1 VVLTSAS
8 LCPKPDEAFLPNL
21 YDLLDSVSPAVA
33 IVVFIPP
40 PDVLERNSPMTNMI
54 DPTTNDRSSK
64 KGRSSKTGIGLAVG
78 LLGGT
83 AAGLV
88 LGVPGMS
95 SAAADTGAVAAPAAI
110 VQQVDDVPVDEAPA
124 DDAAAQPGERL
135 RTVLQPL
142 VDDGT
147 IDAAQADAVTKQLM
161 EKRGDRG
168 ESKFGGEG
176 KFGGKGKFGGSEVV
190 TDLLGIDAATLRAEL
205 KAGSTL
211 AEVATAQGASVDALV
226 DAIVDQM
233 QERVDAAVEAGKI
246 TADEAAE
253 KLAEAEARVTAK
265 VNGEAPAGN

>member
-1 VVLTSAS
+1 
-8 LCPKPDEAFLPNL
+8 
-21 YDLLDSVSPAVA
+21 
-33 IVVFIPP
+33 
-40 PDVLERNSPMTNMI
+40 MTNMT
-54 DPTTNDRSSK
+54 DPTTAQPNGGNSK
-64 KGRSSKTGIGLAVG
+64 QGGKSKMGIGLAAG

-95 SAAADTGAVAAPAAI
+95 SAAADTATVVAPAAI
-110 VQQVDDVPVDEAPA
+110 VQQVDDAPIDDAPA
-124 DDAAAQPGERL
+124 DDAVQPGERL

-147 IDAAQADAVTKQLM
+147 INEAQADAVTTQLM
-161 EKRGDRG
+161 ENRGDRG
-168 ESKFGGEG
+168 DRGGHGDRGGRGEG
-176 KFGGKGKFGGSEVV
+176 KFGRSEVV

-205 KAGSTL
+205 QAGSTL
-211 AEVATAQGASVDALV
+211 ADVATAQGVSIDVLV

-253 KLAEAEARVTAK
+253 KLAEAEARITAK
-265 VNGEAPAGN
+265 VNGETPADN

>member
-1 VVLTSAS
+1 
-8 LCPKPDEAFLPNL
+8 
-21 YDLLDSVSPAVA
+21 
-33 IVVFIPP
+33 
-40 PDVLERNSPMTNMI
+40 MTNMT
-54 DPTTNDRSSK
+54 DPTTAQPNGGNSK
-64 KGRSSKTGIGLAVG
+64 KGGNSKMGIGLAAG

-95 SAAADTGAVAAPAAI
+95 SAAADTGTVVAPAAI
-110 VQQVDDVPVDEAPA
+110 VQQVDDAPVDDAPVDDAPVDEAPV
-124 DDAAAQPGERL
+124 DDAAVQPGKHL

-147 IDAAQADAVTKQLM
+147 IDAAQADAVTEQLM
-161 EKRGDRG
+161 EKRGKRG
-168 ESKFGGEG
+168 ERGERGERGPG
-176 KFGGKGKFGGSEVV
+176 KFGRSEVV

-205 KAGSTL
+205 QAGSTL
-211 AEVATAQGASVDALV
+211 ADVATAQGVSVDVLV

-265 VNGEAPAGN
+265 VNGEAPADN

>member
-1 VVLTSAS
+1 
-8 LCPKPDEAFLPNL
+8 
-21 YDLLDSVSPAVA
+21 
-33 IVVFIPP
+33 
-40 PDVLERNSPMTNMI
+40 MTNMT
-54 DPTTNDRSSK
+54 DPTTAQPNGGNSK
-64 KGRSSKTGIGLAVG
+64 KGGNSKMGIGLAAG

-95 SAAADTGAVAAPAAI
+95 SAAADTGTVVAPAAI
-110 VQQVDDVPVDEAPA
+110 VQQVDDAPVDEAPV
-124 DDAAAQPGERL
+124 DDAAVQPGKHL

-147 IDAAQADAVTKQLM
+147 IDAAQADAVTEQLM
-161 EKRGDRG
+161 EKRGERG
-168 ESKFGGEG
+168 EHGERGERGERGPG
-176 KFGGKGKFGGSEVV
+176 KFGRSEVV

-205 KAGSTL
+205 QAGSTL
-211 AEVATAQGASVDALV
+211 ADVATAQGVSVDVLV

-265 VNGEAPAGN
+265 VNGEAPADN

>member
-1 VVLTSAS
+1 
-8 LCPKPDEAFLPNL
+8 
-21 YDLLDSVSPAVA
+21 
-33 IVVFIPP
+33 
-40 PDVLERNSPMTNMI
+40 MTNMT
-54 DPTTNDRSSK
+54 DPTTAQPNGGNSK
-64 KGRSSKTGIGLAVG
+64 KGGNSKMGIGLAAG

-95 SAAADTGAVAAPAAI
+95 SAAADTGTVVAPAAI
-110 VQQVDDVPVDEAPA
+110 VQQVDDAPVDEAPV
-124 DDAAAQPGERL
+124 DDAAVQPGKHL

-147 IDAAQADAVTKQLM
+147 IDAAQADAVTEQLM
-161 EKRGDRG
+161 EKRGKRG
-168 ESKFGGEG
+168 ERGERGERGPG
-176 KFGGKGKFGGSEVV
+176 KFGRSEVV

-205 KAGSTL
+205 QAGSTL
-211 AEVATAQGASVDALV
+211 ADVATAQGVSVDVLV

-265 VNGEAPAGN
+265 VNGEAPADN

>member
-1 VVLTSAS
+1 
-8 LCPKPDEAFLPNL
+8 
-21 YDLLDSVSPAVA
+21 
-33 IVVFIPP
+33 
-40 PDVLERNSPMTNMI
+40 MTNMT
-54 DPTTNDRSSK
+54 DPTTNGGNSK
-64 KGRSSKTGIGLAVG
+64 KGGNSKMGIGLAAG

-95 SAAADTGAVAAPAAI
+95 SAAADAGTVVAPAAI
-110 VQQVDDVPVDEAPA
+110 VQQVDDAPVDEAPVDEA
-124 DDAAAQPGERL
+124 PVDEAPVDDAAVQPGKHL

-147 IDAAQADAVTKQLM
+147 IDAAQADAVTEQLM
-161 EKRGDRG
+161 EKRGERG
-168 ESKFGGEG
+168 ERGPG
-176 KFGGKGKFGGSEVV
+176 KFGRSEVV

-205 KAGSTL
+205 QAGSTL
-211 AEVATAQGASVDALV
+211 ADVATAQGVSVDVLV

-265 VNGEAPAGN
+265 VNGEAPADN

>member
-1 VVLTSAS
+1 
-8 LCPKPDEAFLPNL
+8 
-21 YDLLDSVSPAVA
+21 
-33 IVVFIPP
+33 
-40 PDVLERNSPMTNMI
+40 MTNMT
-54 DPTTNDRSSK
+54 DPTTAQPNGGNSK
-64 KGRSSKTGIGLAVG
+64 KGGNSKMGIGLAAG

-95 SAAADTGAVAAPAAI
+95 SAAADTGTVVAPAAI
-110 VQQVDDVPVDEAPA
+110 VQQVDDAPVDEAPV
-124 DDAAAQPGERL
+124 DDAAVQPGKHL

-147 IDAAQADAVTKQLM
+147 IDAAQADAVTEQLM
-161 EKRGDRG
+161 EKRGERG
-168 ESKFGGEG
+168 ERGPG
-176 KFGGKGKFGGSEVV
+176 KFGRSEVV

-205 KAGSTL
+205 QAGSTL
-211 AEVATAQGASVDALV
+211 ADVATAQGVSVDVLV

-265 VNGEAPAGN
+265 VNGEAPADN

>member
-1 VVLTSAS
+1 
-8 LCPKPDEAFLPNL
+8 
-21 YDLLDSVSPAVA
+21 
-33 IVVFIPP
+33 
-40 PDVLERNSPMTNMI
+40 MTNMT
-54 DPTTNDRSSK
+54 DPTTAQPNGGNSK
-64 KGRSSKTGIGLAVG
+64 KGGNSKMGIGLAAG

-95 SAAADTGAVAAPAAI
+95 SAAADTGTVVAPAAI
-110 VQQVDDVPVDEAPA
+110 VQQVDDAPVDEAPVDEA
-124 DDAAAQPGERL
+124 PVDDAAVQPGKHL

-147 IDAAQADAVTKQLM
+147 IDAAQADAVTEQLM
-161 EKRGDRG
+161 EKRGERG
-168 ESKFGGEG
+168 EHGERGPG
-176 KFGGKGKFGGSEVV
+176 KFGRSEVV

-205 KAGSTL
+205 QAGSTL
-211 AEVATAQGASVDALV
+211 ADVATAQGVSVDVLV

-265 VNGEAPAGN
+265 VNGEAPADN